1 MNIRSVSRVAIQ
13 DLAHQSSYVYGI
25 DKELLPPK
33 SPPTPQD
40 VVLPGRGHMETTYKY
55 SYVPG
60 WLGDVPVTFTFLNA
74 QRSYEYTKQI
84 FSEYKQRNTANSTTN
99 SWLI

>member
-1 MNIRSVSRVAIQ
+1 MNIQSVSRVAIQ

-25 DKELLPPK
+25 SKELLPPK
-33 SPPTPQD
+33 SPPSAQEVT
-40 VVLPGRGHMETTYKY
+40 LPGRGHMETTYKY

-60 WLGDVPVTFTFLNA
+60 WLDDVPVMFTFLNA
-74 QRSYEYTKQI
+74 QRSYAYTKQI
-84 FSEYKQRNTANSTTN
+84 FSNYDQRRTANSTAN